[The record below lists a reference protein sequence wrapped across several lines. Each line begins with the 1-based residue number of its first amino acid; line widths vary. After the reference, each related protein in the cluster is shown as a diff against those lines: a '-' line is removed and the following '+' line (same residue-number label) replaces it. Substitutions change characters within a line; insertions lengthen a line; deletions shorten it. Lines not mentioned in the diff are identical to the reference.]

1 MWVHKE
7 NRRKLNIAKLDL
19 LPESIA
25 SQYEPYVHVEVSIP
39 DVLKEIQDAELELKK
54 ELQDMST
61 RLQNAVD
68 VKIKGKKGPKP
79 KVKEN
84 E

>member
-1 MWVHKE
+1 MWIHKE

-19 LPESIA
+19 LPDSIA

-39 DVLKEIQDAELELKK
+39 DVLKDATTLQK
-54 ELQDMST
+54 EVKT
-61 RLQNAVD
+61 R
-68 VKIKGKKGPKP
+68 KP
-79 KVKEN
+79 RKSKEN

>member
-1 MWVHKE
+1 MWIHKE

-25 SQYEPYVHVEVSIP
+25 SQYEPYVHIEVSIP
-39 DVLKEIQDAELELKK
+39 DVLKDATL
-54 ELQDMST
+54 LQK
-61 RLQNAVD
+61 D
-68 VKIKGKKGPKP
+68 VKTRKP
-79 KVKEN
+79 RKSKEN

>member
-1 MWVHKE
+1 MWIHKE

-19 LPESIA
+19 LPDSIA

-39 DVLKEIQDAELELKK
+39 DVLKDATPLQK
-54 ELQDMST
+54 EVKT
-61 RLQNAVD
+61 R
-68 VKIKGKKGPKP
+68 KP
-79 KVKEN
+79 RKTKEN

>member
-19 LPESIA
+19 LPDSIA
-25 SQYEPYVHVEVSIP
+25 RQYEPYMHVEVSIP
-39 DVLKEIQDAELELKK
+39 DVLKNATTLQKEVKTKK
-54 ELQDMST
+54 PRKT
-61 RLQNAVD
+61 
-68 VKIKGKKGPKP
+68 
-79 KVKEN
+79 KEN